1 GVARALVARDADR
14 NTNGDNSHNSRTAG
28 LNAKL
33 RTKEQLM
40 TLSEAIKANNNN
52 RIRGKIPA
60 GLTLQDLVKRNHTEG
75 LNLCALS
82 ETITTMVHVPRNA
95 SSATKLATLLAIVR
109 VQQMLT
115 LLKIR
120 GAMGRVRSLL
130 VTSVDPKDIS
140 ERIVQS
146 LRITTVVRKVKMPPL
161 QQKCMRDRGN
171 ETRLNIISYAKT
183 QRYIQKGCHV
193 FLADITTK
201 ETEDKSKK
209 KRLEDDIS
217 GLPLTRQVEF
227 QIDLIHGVAPVAR
240 APY

>member
-1 GVARALVARDADR
+1 
-14 NTNGDNSHNSRTAG
+14 
-28 LNAKL
+28 
-33 RTKEQLM
+33 M

-161 QQKCMRDRGN
+161 QQKYHYYDV
-171 ETRLNIISYAKT
+171 K
-183 QRYIQKGCHV
+183 
-193 FLADITTK
+193 LADERI
-201 ETEDKSKK
+201 
-209 KRLEDDIS
+209 I
-217 GLPLTRQVEF
+217 GLNSILRGCTLNFLNNPF
-227 QIDLIHGVAPVAR
+227 NIDLMPVELGSFDAIIGMDWLAKYHAVIVCAKKIVR
-240 APY
+240 IP